1 LTGETRPKE
10 PESTIKGAGTSSTGP
25 TDAGAAETAVAN
37 GAAADAQSTQA
48 GRGGI
53 AILGA
58 KVYFIATGFLQQPLL
73 PMAMGLA
80 GYGALSRVLA
90 IANVFNNVVVSAC
103 TQGMSRA
110 VAQSKGHEKE
120 TLRRLFPAHAA
131 LALGAA
137 LLLACLTPVFARFE
151 SAPYIQAPLFVMAG
165 LLAVYGVYAPLVGFL
180 NGSRRFGRQASLD
193 VTAATLRTVLLV
205 GGGYLFARRGLGGAL
220 GATAG
225 ALLAALCVFF
235 LAYAWTRG
243 RSQAVSGDAAHP
255 ALISTRAYVLQLLP
269 IALSQLFTNALMQS
283 DLTLLGR
290 FLSHSAHDLCAPAAP
305 EALAACMT
313 SADKTADEWVAVY
326 RACQLFAFL
335 PYQLLFSVTQV
346 LFPMLAKTRASGNKA
361 EVARLTSRGARLGVV
376 VVGLPVSVVL
386 ALPWSCIAFA
396 YGKEVATRGEDTLR
410 VLALGQ
416 MAFAVLS
423 LGATVLVSL
432 GREVRAMLLTL
443 TAVLLVFGACF
454 LLVPGRTFGGAQLH
468 VTATAASIALAAG
481 MAVSFA
487 LVVREAGAFVP
498 AATMIRVALAVL
510 CAWGLGHVMPH
521 AGRLLLVPLAAGV
534 VVMYVAILTATR
546 ELGKSDAAW
555 LMGLAKKR
563 R

>member
-1 LTGETRPKE
+1 MSTPAPTFANDDKADTR
-10 PESTIKGAGTSSTGP
+10 SAT
-25 TDAGAAETAVAN
+25 
-37 GAAADAQSTQA
+37 A

-58 KVYFIATGFLQQPLL
+58 KVYFIVTGFLQQPLL
-73 PMAMGLA
+73 PMAMGLS

-90 IANVFNNVVVSAC
+90 ISNVFNNVVVSAC

-110 VAQSKGHEKE
+110 VAQSRGREQE

-131 LALGAA
+131 VAVVAAAVLAG
-137 LLLACLTPVFARFE
+137 LAPLFARFE
-151 SAPYIQAPLFVMAG
+151 SAPYIETPLFVMAG
-165 LLAVYGVYAPLVGFL
+165 LLGLYGVYAPLVGFL
-180 NGSRRFGRQASLD
+180 NGSGRFGKQAALD

-205 GGGYLFARRGLGGAL
+205 TCGYLFMRRGMSGAL
-220 GATAG
+220 GATVG
-225 ALLAALCVFF
+225 AVLAALAVFT
-235 LAYAWTRG
+235 LAFSWTRRG
-243 RSQAVSGDAAHP
+243 EVATSSGVPATAALLSP
-255 ALISTRAYVLQLLP
+255 GTYMLQLLP
-269 IALSQLFTNALMQS
+269 IALSALFTNALMQS

-290 FLSHSAHDLCAPAAP
+290 FLSKSAHAPCPDPLATAAMS
-305 EALAACMT
+305 ACIA
-313 SADKTADEWVAVY
+313 SADRAADEWVAVY

-346 LFPMLAKTRASGNKA
+346 LFPMLAKAHAGGDRT

-376 VVGLPVSVVL
+376 VVGLPVSLVL

-396 YGKEVATRGEDTLR
+396 YGKDVATRGEETLR

-432 GREVRAMLLTL
+432 GREVRAMLLTF
-443 TAVLLVFGACF
+443 TAVLLVGATCF
-454 LLVPGRTFGGAQLH
+454 LVVPGRAFGEAQLH
-468 VTATAASIALAAG
+468 VTATAASVALASA
-481 MAVSFA
+481 MVVAFA

-498 AATMIRVALAVL
+498 ASTMARVGIAVA

-521 AGRLLLVPLAAGV
+521 AGRLLLVPLAASV
-534 VVMYVAILTATR
+534 VLLYAAILTITR
-546 ELGKSDAAW
+546 ELGRADAAW
-555 LMGLAKKR
+555 VMGLVR
-563 R
+563 RRRPTQT

>member
-1 LTGETRPKE
+1 MTTPAAEAEKVSNAAQE
-10 PESTIKGAGTSSTGP
+10 K
-25 TDAGAAETAVAN
+25 AAETRSA
-37 GAAADAQSTQA
+37 TA
-48 GRGGI
+48 GRGGV

-73 PMAMGLA
+73 PMAMGLS

-90 IANVFNNVVVSAC
+90 IANVFNNVVISAS

-110 VAQSKGHEKE
+110 VAQSRGREQE

-131 LALGAA
+131 LALVCAA
-137 LLLACLTPVFARFE
+137 LLAGLAPLFARFE
-151 SAPYIQAPLFVMAG
+151 GAPYIETPLFVMAG
-165 LLAVYGVYAPLVGFL
+165 LLGVYGVYAPLVGFL
-180 NGSRRFGRQASLD
+180 NGSGRFGKQAALD
-193 VTAATLRTVLLV
+193 VTAATLRTILLV
-205 GGGYLFARRGLGGAL
+205 GCGYLFMRRGMAGAL
-220 GATAG
+220 GATVG
-225 ALLAALCVFF
+225 ALLAALAVFT
-235 LAYAWTRG
+235 LAFSWTRG
-243 RSQAVSGDAAHP
+243 RKAAAVGFADAAHAP
-255 ALISTRAYVLQLLP
+255 LISPRAYVLQLLP

-290 FLSHSAHDLCAPAAP
+290 FLSSSAHAPCPDPFATAAMS
-305 EALAACMT
+305 ACIA
-313 SADKTADEWVAVY
+313 SADKAADEWVAVY

-346 LFPMLAKTRASGNKA
+346 LFPMLAKARAGGDRT

-396 YGKEVATRGEDTLR
+396 YGKDVATRGEETLR

-416 MAFAVLS
+416 MGFAVLS
-423 LGATVLVSL
+423 LAATVLVSL

-443 TAVLLVFGACF
+443 AAVLLVGAACF
-454 LLVPGRTFGGAQLH
+454 LVVPSRAFGEAQLH

-481 MAVSFA
+481 MVVAFA

-498 AATMIRVALAVL
+498 AATMVRVGIAVA

-521 AGRLLLVPLAAGV
+521 AGRILLVPLAAV
-534 VVMYVAILTATR
+534 VVLIYVGILAITR
-546 ELGKSDAAW
+546 ELGRADATW
-555 LMGLAKKR
+555 LMGLAR
-563 R
+563 RRKPAQP

>member
-1 LTGETRPKE
+1 MTTAAAEAEKAEGAAKE
-10 PESTIKGAGTSSTGP
+10 N
-25 TDAGAAETAVAN
+25 AAETRSA
-37 GAAADAQSTQA
+37 TA
-48 GRGGI
+48 GRGGV

-73 PMAMGLA
+73 PMAMGLS

-90 IANVFNNVVVSAC
+90 IANVFNNVVVSAS

-110 VAQSKGHEKE
+110 VAQSRGREQE

-131 LALGAA
+131 LALVCAA
-137 LLLACLTPVFARFE
+137 LLAGLAPLFARFE
-151 SAPYIQAPLFVMAG
+151 AAPYIETPLFVMAG
-165 LLAVYGVYAPLVGFL
+165 LLGVYGVYAPLVGFL
-180 NGSRRFGRQASLD
+180 NGSGRFGKQAALD
-193 VTAATLRTVLLV
+193 VTAATLRTILLV
-205 GGGYLFARRGLGGAL
+205 GCGYLFMRRGMAGAL
-220 GATAG
+220 GATVG
-225 ALLAALCVFF
+225 ALLAALAVFT
-235 LAYAWTRG
+235 LAFSWTRG
-243 RSQAVSGDAAHP
+243 RSAAAAGSAGAGP
-255 ALISTRAYVLQLLP
+255 LIAPGAYVLQLLP

-290 FLSHSAHDLCAPAAP
+290 FLSNSAHAPCPDPFATAAMS
-305 EALAACMT
+305 ACIA
-313 SADKTADEWVAVY
+313 SADKAADEWVAVY

-346 LFPMLAKTRASGNKA
+346 LFPMLAKARAGGDRT

-396 YGKEVATRGEDTLR
+396 YGKDVATRGEDTLR

-416 MAFAVLS
+416 MSFAVLS

-443 TAVLLVFGACF
+443 AAVLLVGAACF
-454 LLVPGRTFGGAQLH
+454 VVVPGRAFGEAQLH
-468 VTATAASIALAAG
+468 VTATAASIALAAA
-481 MAVSFA
+481 MVVAFA

-498 AATMIRVALAVL
+498 AATMVRVGIAVA
-510 CAWGLGHVMPH
+510 CAWGLGHAMPH
-521 AGRLLLVPLAAGV
+521 AGRILLVPLAAV
-534 VVMYVAILTATR
+534 VVLIYVCILTITR
-546 ELGKSDAAW
+546 ELGRADATW
-555 LMGLAKKR
+555 LMGLARRGKKAAPR
-563 R
+563 EP